1 VAIVGN
7 SDALGVLAA
16 DACEAAGLELAGEPR
31 QLGADASAEDFQV
44 ALSEVFADP
53 SIDSVV
59 ALFIPPLVT
68 RDEDVAQVVADG
80 ARTSAK
86 TVVSSFLGMRG
97 VPATLRAPEGRG
109 SVPSYATPED
119 AVGALAAVTRYA
131 EWRATPPGSPV
142 ELDGVDA
149 AAASQ
154 LLTTKLT
161 DKDEAPL
168 SQRSLAQLL
177 GYYGIPLR
185 PGDPAADHAAGA
197 VACVVC
203 TVEDPLF
210 GPVVSFGLGG
220 VATDL
225 FGDTS
230 YRIPPLTD
238 TDVHE
243 LLRSV
248 RAAPLLLG
256 HRGAPSVDMTAL
268 EDLVARVA
276 QLADDLPELA
286 ELTLDPVLAS
296 PTGVVV
302 RAASGRLARPA
313 VRADRGPRS
322 LPG

>member
-1 VAIVGN
+1 
-7 SDALGVLAA
+7 
-16 DACEAAGLELAGEPR
+16 
-31 QLGADASAEDFQV
+31 
-44 ALSEVFADP
+44 
-53 SIDSVV
+53 
-59 ALFIPPLVT
+59 
-68 RDEDVAQVVADG
+68 
-80 ARTSAK
+80 
-86 TVVSSFLGMRG
+86 
-97 VPATLRAPEGRG
+97 VPATLRAPQGRG

-131 EWRATPPGSPV
+131 EWRATPPGVSM
-142 ELDGVDA
+142 ELAGIDVA
-149 AAASQ
+149 AARQ
-154 LLTTKLT
+154 LVATKLA
-161 DKDEAPL
+161 DEDEAPL
-168 SQRSLAQLL
+168 SQRSLAELL
-177 GYYGIPLR
+177 GHYGIPLR
-185 PGDPAADHAAGA
+185 PGDAMADHAAGV

-243 LLRSV
+243 LVRSV

-256 HRGAPSVDMTAL
+256 HRGAPPVDIPAL

-286 ELTLDPVLAS
+286 ELTLDPVLAT
-296 PTGVVV
+296 PMGVAV
-302 RAASGRLARPA
+302 RAASGRLARTA